1 MRYRTESEYR
11 KLAKQIVKDEI
22 ANGETLAAARKK
34 AIESYVR
41 WLKSADELNWSRD
54 DASR

>member
-11 KLAKQIVKDEI
+11 RLAKQIVADEI
-22 ANGETLAAARKK
+22 ANGEASADTREK

-41 WLKSADELNWSRD
+41 WLKSADEMNWSRD
-54 DASR
+54 DAGR